1 MFDRLRQF
9 FTSSVSSE
17 SSAIESESLHSR
29 RRKLL
34 HQLEKKLGVRFRDLH
49 ILNHALVHRSYL
61 NGKNA
66 NRIDSN
72 ERLEFLGDSVLGLVV
87 NEHLYKTKPREN
99 EGNLTKIK
107 SLIVSRQ
114 ILAQKAEEL
123 DLGRYLLLSSGEI
136 ESGGRNRTSIIA
148 DALEGVI
155 GAIYLDR
162 GLGASRRFI
171 TDRFLVGMQ
180 EITQNEENIN
190 YKSLLQE
197 KVQSERKDHPVYRI
211 RREAG
216 PDHEK
221 IFQVDV
227 IIGGRHWGRGEGHTK
242 KEAEQAAARV
252 AIEKLRGGKSRTSRD
267 ETPPRRRRPRRR
279 SRRGGRGR
287 RPESPSS

>member
-1 MFDRLRQF
+1 MLRQF
-9 FTSSVSSE
+9 
-17 SSAIESESLHSR
+17 
-29 RRKLL
+29 
-34 HQLEKKLGVRFRDLH
+34 EKGLGVRFNNLS
-49 ILNHALVHRSYL
+49 ILNHSLVHRSFL

-66 NRIDSN
+66 SRIESN

-87 NEHLYKTKPREN
+87 NEYLYRTRPDEN
-99 EGNLTKIK
+99 EGSLTKIK

-123 DLGRYLLLSSGEI
+123 ELGRYLLLSSGEI

-162 GLGASRRFI
+162 GLHESAKFIRRVLL
-171 TDRFLVGMQ
+171 DEML

-197 KVQSERKDHPVYRI
+197 KVQSERKVHPVYRI
-211 RREAG
+211 QREAG

-221 IFQVDV
+221 IFLVDV
-227 IIGGRHWGRGEGHTK
+227 SIAGRHWGRGEGRTK
-242 KEAEQAAARV
+242 KEAEQAAARA
-252 AIEKLRGGKSRTSRD
+252 AIDQLKSAGRSA
-267 ETPPRRRRPRRR
+267 PRRRR
-279 SRRGGRGR
+279 SRRRGPR
-287 RPESPSS
+287 RPGPDSS